1 MENGVMDGIHDV
13 LPEDADEE
21 EESISLK
28 KLKKQDAQ
36 WNLEKEVLVFQLD
49 GIKKTTWLSVEK
61 RDALLLMVLKWI
73 QGSNKRKQQNVIGTI
88 TFK

>member
-36 WNLEKEVLVFQLD
+36 WNLEKEVLGFQLD
-49 GIKKTTWLSVEK
+49 GIKKTT
-61 RDALLLMVLKWI
+61 
-73 QGSNKRKQQNVIGTI
+73 
-88 TFK
+88 